1 MSVQTITTLAGI
13 ATLAVAGLVAG
24 AALLW
29 VAARFSAGAAA
40 LQGRL
45 VGFLG
50 RQAMW
55 LAWLVAVVATGGS
68 LYYSEVANF
77 EPCSLCWYQRIAM
90 YPLVVILLVG
100 AVTRDRFVARYA
112 LPLTIAGAILAVYNY
127 LVQLFP
133 GIEVACSR
141 VSCSTVD
148 VEAFGWLTMPLD
160 VPGLPSP
167 PSPPASSTTG
177 DLPLR
182 MKRPGRRAGAFM
194 LPRTEEEST

>member
-1 MSVQTITTLAGI
+1 MSVHTITNLAGI
-13 ATLAVAGLVAG
+13 ATLLVAGLVVV

-29 VAARFSAGAAA
+29 AAARFSTGAAA
-40 LQGRL
+40 FQDRL
-45 VGFLG
+45 IAFLG
-50 RQAMW
+50 SQALW

-100 AVTRDRFVARYA
+100 AITRDRFVARYA
-112 LPLTIAGAILAVYNY
+112 LPLTIAGSILAIYNY

-133 GIEVACSR
+133 GIEVACTR

-148 VEAFGWLTMPLD
+148 VEAFGWLTMPLMSLVSFGAIAVGVLYD
-160 VPGLPSP
+160 
-167 PSPPASSTTG
+167 
-177 DLPLR
+177 
-182 MKRPGRRAGAFM
+182 RATYRSVEAA
-194 LPRTEEEST
+194 E

>member
-1 MSVQTITTLAGI
+1 MSVHTITTLAGI
-13 ATLAVAGLVAG
+13 ASLLVAGLVVG

-40 LQGRL
+40 FQDRL
-45 VGFLG
+45 IALLG
-50 RQAMW
+50 TQTMW

-77 EPCSLCWYQRIAM
+77 EPCALCWYQRIAM

-100 AVTRDRFVARYA
+100 AITRDRFVARYA
-112 LPLTIAGAILAVYNY
+112 LPLTIAGSILAIYNY

-133 GIEVACSR
+133 GIEVACTR

-148 VEAFGWLTMPLD
+148 VEAFGWLTMPLMSLVSFAAIAVGVLYD
-160 VPGLPSP
+160 
-167 PSPPASSTTG
+167 
-177 DLPLR
+177 
-182 MKRPGRRAGAFM
+182 RATYRSAEA
-194 LPRTEEEST
+194 TE

>member
-1 MSVQTITTLAGI
+1 MSVHTITNLAGI
-13 ATLAVAGLVAG
+13 ATLLVAGLVVG

-29 VAARFSAGAAA
+29 AAARFSAGAAA
-40 LQGRL
+40 FQDRL
-45 VGFLG
+45 IALLG
-50 RQAMW
+50 TQTMW

-100 AVTRDRFVARYA
+100 AITRDRFVARYA
-112 LPLTIAGAILAVYNY
+112 LPLTIAGSILAIYNY

-133 GIEVACSR
+133 GIEVACTR

-148 VEAFGWLTMPLD
+148 VEAFGWLTMPLMSLVSFAAITVGVLYD
-160 VPGLPSP
+160 
-167 PSPPASSTTG
+167 
-177 DLPLR
+177 
-182 MKRPGRRAGAFM
+182 RATYRSA
-194 LPRTEEEST
+194 EEAA

>member
-1 MSVQTITTLAGI
+1 MSVQTITTLAGV
-13 ATLAVAGLVAG
+13 ATLAVAGIVVA

-29 VAARFSAGAAA
+29 VAARLSAGAAA
-40 LQGRL
+40 LQSRL

-50 RQAMW
+50 NQALW
-55 LAWLVAVVATGGS
+55 LAWLVAVVATVGS

-77 EPCSLCWYQRIAM
+77 EPCSLCWYQRIAV

-100 AVTRDRFVARYA
+100 AITRDRFVARYA
-112 LPLTIAGAILAVYNY
+112 LPLTVAGAILAVYNY

-148 VEAFGWLTMPLD
+148 VEAFGWLTMPLMSLVSFAAITAGVLYD
-160 VPGLPSP
+160 
-167 PSPPASSTTG
+167 
-177 DLPLR
+177 
-182 MKRPGRRAGAFM
+182 RATYHSDEAAG
-194 LPRTEEEST
+194 